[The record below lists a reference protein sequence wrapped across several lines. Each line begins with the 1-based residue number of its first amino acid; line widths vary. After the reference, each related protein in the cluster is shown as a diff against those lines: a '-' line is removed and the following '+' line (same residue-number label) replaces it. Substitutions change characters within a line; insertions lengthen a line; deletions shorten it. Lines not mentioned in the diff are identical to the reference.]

1 MRQVMSCSLE
11 MVSMT
16 MSMRRRYIYIHCNL
30 CLYRWLE
37 ARIIFFAGL
46 NGAGGFSYLYS
57 LHVDCRIKC

>member
-1 MRQVMSCSLE
+1 MRQVMLCSLE

-30 CLYRWLE
+30 CLYCWLE
-37 ARIIFFAGL
+37 ARIIFC
-46 NGAGGFSYLYS
+46 GFEWQVALATCT